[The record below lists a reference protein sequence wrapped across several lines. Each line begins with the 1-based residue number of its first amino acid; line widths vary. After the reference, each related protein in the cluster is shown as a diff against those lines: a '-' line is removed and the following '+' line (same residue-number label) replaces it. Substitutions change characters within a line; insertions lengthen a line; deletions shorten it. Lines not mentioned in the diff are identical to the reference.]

1 MENRNL
7 TFKIMFCVGALAAI
21 IYVFIPIASMFG
33 MSITMWSVLT
43 SDEIMSLVSFEV
55 DSEAMAYLCAVLFYW
70 LPAILLIVS
79 SVMLFIEKK
88 LKVGLILADIG
99 VVNFLVIDVIML
111 VNEVVYAGVF
121 VNIIGVLVVE
131 AAAILLYI
139 NEKKERSAVDG
150 DDDDAA
156 VGEITCLAG
165 EYAGGK
171 FYIES
176 TLVIGRDA
184 SCANIVLRNKNVS
197 REHCVIKYVPETDTY
212 TVKDMSTNGT
222 FFSDGHRLV
231 KNYEMQV
238 KRGTEIYL
246 GEPKEVFILD

>member
-7 TFKIMFCVGALAAI
+7 IFKIMFYVGALAAI
-21 IYVFIPIASMFG
+21 IYVFIPIESMFG

-43 SDEIMSLVSFEV
+43 SDEIMSLVSFGV
-55 DSEAMAYLCAVLFYW
+55 DSEAMAYLYAILFYW
-70 LPAILLIVS
+70 LPAILFIVS
-79 SVMLFIEKK
+79 GVMLFIKK
-88 LKVGLILADIG
+88 QVKVSLILAAIG

-111 VNEVVYAGVF
+111 VNELVYAGGF
-121 VNIIGVLVVE
+121 VNIIGVLVV
-131 AAAILLYI
+131 AVAVILLYM
-139 NEKKERSAVDG
+139 NEIKEGNADNA

>member
-1 MENRNL
+1 
-7 TFKIMFCVGALAAI
+7 
-21 IYVFIPIASMFG
+21 
-33 MSITMWSVLT
+33 
-43 SDEIMSLVSFEV
+43 
-55 DSEAMAYLCAVLFYW
+55 
-70 LPAILLIVS
+70 
-79 SVMLFIEKK
+79 
-88 LKVGLILADIG
+88 
-99 VVNFLVIDVIML
+99 ML